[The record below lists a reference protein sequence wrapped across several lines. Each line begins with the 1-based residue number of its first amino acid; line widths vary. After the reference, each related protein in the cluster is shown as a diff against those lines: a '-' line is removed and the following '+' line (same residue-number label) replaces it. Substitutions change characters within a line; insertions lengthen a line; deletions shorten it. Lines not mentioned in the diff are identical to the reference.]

1 METIHVVYGEP
12 RSEKCFRAHSLAVER
27 LNAFVHEIDN
37 DQDVKLIL
45 GSRYRH
51 CIAILDAGDEVDARS
66 MMASYAERV
75 NVELCDVT
83 FEQAPMHA

>member
-1 METIHVVYGEP
+1 MESIHVVYG
-12 RSEKCFRAHSLAVER
+12 SGKSARAHNLAVER

-45 GSRYRH
+45 DSHYRH
-51 CIAILDAGDEVDARS
+51 CIAILDAGDEIDARS
-66 MMASYAERV
+66 TMNSYAERV

-83 FEQAPMHA
+83 FEQAQMHS